1 MNAPV
6 RGLIGPNAILQH
18 LPVLDAAIGH
28 RQRDALLYLADVS
41 APSPDSGMVPQDDV
55 ARFHR
60 FVRLYLP
67 DKAESVQR
75 AAGLA
80 TGDYILAHRIPK
92 PAQTLIR
99 LMPARLGA
107 RVLSGAIARHAWTFA
122 GTGAFAIAARA
133 PLTFVIGRNPLAV
146 NARAPSCTWHAAV
159 FERLFGALVW
169 PGVRVR
175 ETACC
180 GCGDPAC
187 RFELTRA

>member
-1 MNAPV
+1 MTLARQGYFSLKSRDKLDFGFDTTRTIAEAQMADWEGIADKPVPHAQRAARGAGTERREARSRAQGKAP
-6 RGLIGPNAILQH
+6 L
-18 LPVLDAAIGH
+18 
-28 RQRDALLYLADVS
+28 
-41 APSPDSGMVPQDDV
+41 
-55 ARFHR
+55 
-60 FVRLYLP
+60 
-67 DKAESVQR
+67 QR

-80 TGDYILAHRIPK
+80 TADYILANRIPK

-107 RVLSGAIARHAWTFA
+107 RVLAGAIAKHAWTFA

-133 PLTFVIGRNPLAV
+133 PLVFEIGRNPLAV
-146 NARAPSCTWHAAV
+146 EGRSPSCTWHAGV
-159 FERLFGALVW
+159 FERLFARLVW
-169 PGVRVR
+169 PGGVRVR